1 MSISNKQQVVLTLDA
16 GGTNFVFSAMQGGK
30 MIVDPYR
37 LPSNGD
43 NLEKSLQNI
52 LDGFNHVITQLGDK
66 KPEAIS
72 FAFPGPADYPNGIIG
87 DLQNLPGYR
96 GGVALGPM
104 LEHKFGIPAYINN
117 DGDLFAY
124 GEAIG
129 GLLPDINAKLAENGS
144 EKVYKNIIGI
154 TLGTGLGGGIVS
166 NGQLHL
172 GDNSMGGEIWLLPS
186 KVLDHVNAEEASC
199 IRAVQRFY
207 KEFSGVDNADL
218 TPKDIFEIAKGIQ
231 EGDKASAQKAFDT
244 LGENLGD
251 VLCTLATSIDALI
264 VIGGGLSGASELILP
279 ATLKEMK
286 SQYKSGTDRLVA
298 KVFNLT
304 SEEELGSFVK
314 NNQLEIKVPF
324 ADHTVFYDASPKIG
338 VGISKL
344 GTSEAISLG
353 AYAYAVNQLEEK

>member
-1 MSISNKQQVVLTLDA
+1 MSITDKKQIVLTLDA

-43 NLEKSLQNI
+43 NLEQSLQNI
-52 LDGFNHVITQLGDK
+52 LTGFNHVVEQLGDR

-104 LEHKFGIPAYINN
+104 LEEKFGIPAFINN

-129 GLLPDINAKLAENGS
+129 GLLPQINAKLKANGS
-144 EKVYKNIIGI
+144 EKEYKNVIGI
-154 TLGTGLGGGIVS
+154 TLGTGLGGGVVS
-166 NGQLHL
+166 NNKLHI
-172 GDNSMGGEIWLLPS
+172 GDNSMGGEIWLMPS

-199 IRAVQRFY
+199 IRAIQRFY
-207 KEFSGVDNADL
+207 KEFSGVDNAEL
-218 TPKDIFEIAKGIQ
+218 TPKDIFEIAKGEQ
-231 EGDKASAQKAFDT
+231 EGDAASAKKAFDT

-251 VLCTLATSIDALI
+251 VLCTLATTVDAI
-264 VIGGGLSGASELILP
+264 VVIGGGLSGASELFMP
-279 ATLKEMK
+279 ATLAEMK
-286 SQYKSGTDRLVA
+286 SKYKSGTDRLVME
-298 KVFNLT
+298 VFDLT
-304 SEEELGSFVK
+304 SEVETEKFVT

-324 ADHTVFYDASPKIG
+324 TEKTVKYDASPKIG
-338 VGISKL
+338 VGISAL

-353 AYAYAVNQLEEK
+353 AYAFAVDQLEN

>member
-1 MSISNKQQVVLTLDA
+1 MSIQDKKQIVLTLDA

-52 LDGFNHVITQLGDK
+52 LDGFNHVISELGDQ

-87 DLQNLPGYR
+87 DLNNLPGYR

-104 LEHKFGIPAYINN
+104 LQHHFGIPAFINN
-117 DGDLFAY
+117 DGDLYAY

-129 GLLPDINAKLAENGS
+129 GLLPEMNAMLAANGS
-144 EKVYKNIIGI
+144 EKRYKNIIGI

-166 NGQLHL
+166 NGNLHI
-172 GDNSMGGEIWLLPS
+172 GDNSMGGEVWLMPS
-186 KVLDHVNAEEASC
+186 KVLDHINAEEASC
-199 IRAVQRFY
+199 IRAVQKFY
-207 KEFSGVDNADL
+207 KEFSGVDNAEL
-218 TPKDIFEIAKGIQ
+218 TPKDIFEIAKGEQ

-251 VLCTLATSIDALI
+251 VLCTLGTTIDALV
-264 VIGGGLSGASELILP
+264 VIGGGLSGASELFMP
-279 ATLKEMK
+279 AVLKEMRSK
-286 SQYKSGTDRLVA
+286 YNHGEDRLVA
-298 KVFNLT
+298 EVFDLT
-304 SEEELGSFVK
+304 NEEEKLSFVK
-314 NNQLEIKVPF
+314 NNQHEIKVPF
-324 ADHTVFYDASPKIG
+324 TDHVVMYDASPKIG
-338 VGISKL
+338 VGVSKI

-353 AYAYAVNQLEEK
+353 AYAYAVSQLEK

>member
-1 MSISNKQQVVLTLDA
+1 MSIQDKKQIVLTLDA

-43 NLEKSLQNI
+43 NLEQSLQNI
-52 LDGFNHVITQLGDK
+52 LEGFNHVIKALGDR

-87 DLQNLPGYR
+87 DLNNLPGYR

-104 LEHKFGIPAYINN
+104 LQHHFGIPAFINN
-117 DGDLFAY
+117 DGDLYAY

-129 GLLPDINAKLAENGS
+129 GLLPEMNAMLEANGS
-144 EKVYKNIIGI
+144 EKRYKNIIGI

-166 NGQLHL
+166 NGNLHI
-172 GDNSMGGEIWLLPS
+172 GDNSMGGEIWLMPS
-186 KVLDHVNAEEASC
+186 KVLDHINAEEASC
-199 IRAVQRFY
+199 IRAVQKFY
-207 KEFSGVDNADL
+207 KDYSGVDNAEL
-218 TPKDIFEIAKGIQ
+218 TPKDIFEIAKGEQ

-251 VLCTLATSIDALI
+251 VLCTLGTTIDALV
-264 VIGGGLSGASELILP
+264 VIGGGLSGASELFMP
-279 ATLKEMK
+279 AVLKEMRSK
-286 SQYKSGTDRLVA
+286 YNHGEDRLVA
-298 KVFNLT
+298 EVFDLT
-304 SEEELGSFVK
+304 NEEEKTNFVK
-314 NNQLEIKVPF
+314 NNQHEIKVPF
-324 ADHTVFYDASPKIG
+324 TDHVVMYDASPKIG
-338 VGISKL
+338 VGVSKI

-353 AYAYAVNQLEEK
+353 AYAYAVSQLEK

>member
-1 MSISNKQQVVLTLDA
+1 MSIQDKKQIVLTLDA
-16 GGTNFVFSAMQGGK
+16 GGTNFVFSAMQSGQ

-52 LDGFNHVITQLGDK
+52 LDGFTHVINELGDR

-87 DLQNLPGYR
+87 DLNNLPGYR

-104 LEHKFGIPAYINN
+104 LQHHFGIPAFINN
-117 DGDLFAY
+117 DGDLYAY

-129 GLLPDINAKLAENGS
+129 GLLPEMNSLLEKNGS
-144 EKVYKNIIGI
+144 EKRYKNIVGI

-166 NGQLHL
+166 NGNLHI
-172 GDNSMGGEIWLLPS
+172 GDNSMGGEIWLMPS
-186 KVLDHVNAEEASC
+186 KVLNHVNAEEASC
-199 IRAVQRFY
+199 IRAIQKFY
-207 KEFSGVDNADL
+207 KEYSGVDNSKL
-218 TPKDIFEIAKGIQ
+218 TPKDIFEIAKGEQ
-231 EGDKASAQKAFDT
+231 EGDQKSAQKAFDT

-251 VLCTLATSIDALI
+251 VLCTLGTTIDALV
-264 VIGGGLSGASELILP
+264 VIGGGLSGAAELFMP
-279 ATLKEMK
+279 SVLKEMRSK
-286 SQYKSGTDRLVA
+286 YNSGTDRLVT
-298 KVFNLT
+298 KVYDLT
-304 SEEELGSFVK
+304 NETEQTDFVK

-324 ADHTVFYDASPKIG
+324 TDQFVKYDASPKIG
-338 VGISKL
+338 VGISKI

-353 AYAYAVNQLEEK
+353 AYAYAVSQLEK